1 MNATIGKFYCQ
12 LNWSN
17 YRGFKCFIRSSL
29 WSYANV
35 KFIKDRFE
43 IVSFKLR
50 FLTQKI
56 VISLFKT
63 IRFVL
68 SRIFSTSNI
77 TEPIKFL
84 MRLILGTDFSKK
96 SPELAAKLSNIDNLE
111 KLWSQ
116 SSGTVGSSS
125 TSSLISVPKKIF
137 GMSARLFFSIVALAS
152 SILI

>member
-1 MNATIGKFYCQ
+1 MI
-12 LNWSN
+12 
-17 YRGFKCFIRSSL
+17 
-29 WSYANV
+29 
-35 KFIKDRFE
+35 
-43 IVSFKLR
+43 
-50 FLTQKI
+50 FLITQKI

-116 SSGTVGSSS
+116 SSGSAGRSS